1 MPGKMKK
8 ASKDIP
14 YTGDEE
20 YIWDHKSGSVI
31 KKPKIVKANK
41 GQKVSKYYKGGGNVI
56 TGRD

>member
-1 MPGKMKK
+1 MKK

-20 YIWDHKSGSVI
+20 YIWDPKSGSVV
-31 KKPKIVKANK
+31 KKPKVVKANK
-41 GQKVSKYYKGGGNVI
+41 GQKISKYYKGGGNVI